1 MNKLTTVGRI
11 LFALPFAI
19 FGLNHFFMESF
30 FSGMLTTF
38 IPGGGFTIIFT
49 GVLLIVISVLIILKK
64 FVKEAAATLAVL
76 LLLFIL
82 TIHIPHLINPASIN
96 PEFIYADML
105 EGSKINMF
113 VWINLIKDISL
124 LGAAILVI
132 GACEKDKETEA

>member
-49 GVLLIVISVLIILKK
+49 GVLLILISVLIMLKK
-64 FVKEAAATLAVL
+64 FVKEAAATLAVM
-76 LLLFIL
+76 LLLFII
-82 TIHIPHLINPASIN
+82 TIHIR
-96 PEFIYADML
+96 F
-105 EGSKINMF
+105 
-113 VWINLIKDISL
+113 
-124 LGAAILVI
+124 
-132 GACEKDKETEA
+132 